1 MAEGGQY
8 DRDIGSWGRRYHPH
22 REKASAGDF
31 RESLSAL
38 GSAEQPCR
46 NSGCHESRLPSQ
58 GMGKPA
64 RSLGERKAQ
73 RNLEKATTTLR
84 MIAKI
89 PPKRR
94 DKKSSFKDLT
104 NYCLGITGH
113 GEGSVL
119 HVGIQNL
126 YSPTS
131 APIEMEA
138 LATDNVRCKDPVFHF
153 ILSWREMELPT
164 SEQVDEAVKIA
175 LEELDLE
182 NLADVIGVM
191 AAVLAGVSRSH
202 RASAV
207 AAANLLRSEERRV
220 GKECRSRW
228 SPYH

>member
-1 MAEGGQY
+1 
-8 DRDIGSWGRRYHPH
+8 
-22 REKASAGDF
+22 
-31 RESLSAL
+31 
-38 GSAEQPCR
+38 
-46 NSGCHESRLPSQ
+46 
-58 GMGKPA
+58 
-64 RSLGERKAQ
+64 
-73 RNLEKATTTLR
+73 

-182 NLADVIGVM
+182 NCQALWALQGDTQNLHVHVAVNRIDPETGRAIQPAGNWTKKALERAARKVELAQGWEIEESGRYFVTPEGDIKIG
-191 AAVLAGVSRSH
+191 
-202 RASAV
+202 RAHV
-207 AAANLLRSEERRV
+207 
-220 GKECRSRW
+220 
-228 SPYH
+228 